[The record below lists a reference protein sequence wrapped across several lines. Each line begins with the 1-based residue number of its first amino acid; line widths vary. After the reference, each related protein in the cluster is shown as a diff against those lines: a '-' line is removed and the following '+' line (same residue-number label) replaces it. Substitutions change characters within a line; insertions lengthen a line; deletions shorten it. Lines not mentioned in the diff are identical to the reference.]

1 MSRKSRRIQLKGELS
16 IWKTFERRCKVVP
29 LKRRQKV
36 FEAESRQP
44 LNVSKRVYPLFSRNP
59 PHYRTPCRVNTY
71 SDLFLKDT
79 RPSRFEM
86 LWSRKLFENR
96 ISIQPV
102 ETTIYNRNIST
113 LHPQIESKQIFFSLS
128 SSTLSLPRHC
138 FYIYNFS
145 TQTRK
150 VYLRSSRVPTFH
162 VVRDTAV
169 KKSSD
174 KLSTQCNVEQRDA
187 SHDFYED
194 VEQMIPFS
202 IDWLRML
209 SCN

>member
-1 MSRKSRRIQLKGELS
+1 MALTTKLGEQPRYKRGKVQDHEGIVSKEPKNTTEGELS
-16 IWKTFERRCKVVP
+16 IWKTFERRCEVVP

-102 ETTIYNRNIST
+102 ETTN
-113 LHPQIESKQIFFSLS
+113 KIF
-128 SSTLSLPRHC
+128 
-138 FYIYNFS
+138 
-145 TQTRK
+145 
-150 VYLRSSRVPTFH
+150 
-162 VVRDTAV
+162 
-169 KKSSD
+169 
-174 KLSTQCNVEQRDA
+174 QRFI
-187 SHDFYED
+187 HK
-194 VEQMIPFS
+194 
-202 IDWLRML
+202 
-209 SCN
+209 